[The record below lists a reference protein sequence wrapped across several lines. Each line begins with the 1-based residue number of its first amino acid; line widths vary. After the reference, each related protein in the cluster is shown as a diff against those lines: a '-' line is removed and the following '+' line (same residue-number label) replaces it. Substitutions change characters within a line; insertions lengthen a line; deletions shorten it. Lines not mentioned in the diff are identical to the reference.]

1 MSLLVRAA
9 LLGGLAYVV
18 SRAVRK
24 SQHSL
29 DSSRF
34 ETERLARTTDYDEAE
49 PTPPSENSRL
59 LTDVST
65 GA

>member
-24 SQHSL
+24 SQHSI
-29 DSSRF
+29 DSSRA
-34 ETERLARTTDYDEAE
+34 EARRLARNADADQDEQWSTNQQPSTTHI
-49 PTPPSENSRL
+49 
-59 LTDVST
+59 
-65 GA
+65 